1 MSGEDRT
8 GFLDDGWYLMTTAE
22 LERELARRRGDDHPA
37 TGAPKLTVAEAL
49 EFRDAGNLPDA
60 DGRTLRLVLNVED
73 EAGLGDLGVRRLD
86 YEPDYHDPPNW
97 RREGSAPVNV
107 VPLRREGVVGPRRR
121 EWWQEDDLAALE
133 AEWSR
138 SGTVAGLNVP
148 GDYRSFVYKTVLA
161 LQEAGRDVTVDAVA
175 DSIARW
181 VPRDDSEEIRRALR
195 AANESGGV

>member
-1 MSGEDRT
+1 MKGEDRT

-22 LERELARRRGDDHPA
+22 LERELARRRGDDLPA
-37 TGAPKLTVAEAL
+37 TGAHKLTVAEAL

-73 EAGLGDLGVRRLD
+73 EAGLEDLGVRRLD
-86 YEPDYHDPPNW
+86 YEPDYHDPPSW

-107 VPLRREGVVGPRRR
+107 VPLRREGVVGPLRR

-181 VPRDDSEEIRRALR
+181 LPRDDSEEIRRALR